1 MERILI
7 VEDNLE
13 YIEFLKKLLEANG
26 YAVESATSSIAGI
39 EFIARE
45 KFDLLISDLN
55 LKVLDGIALLTS
67 ARKIDPSIRTII
79 LTANPSKNT
88 ELEALR
94 LEADLYLEKD
104 KGIDLILLYI
114 KKLLDD
120 KSYNVNQRQFELV
133 SESENIT
140 LNVRDHEVRKDN
152 ESINLSPK
160 EFELLKLF
168 LENKSSV
175 LTRYDIIKTVWASEK
190 LLESTRIVDVHIQ
203 KLREKLNTFSIATV
217 RGIGY
222 KWNE

>member
-1 MERILI
+1 MMERILI

-39 EFIARE
+39 EFLARE

-55 LKVLDGIALLTS
+55 LEVLDGIALLTS

-114 KKLLDD
+114 RKLLDD

-133 SESENIT
+133 SESEK
-140 LNVRDHEVRKDN
+140 H
-152 ESINLSPK
+152 
-160 EFELLKLF
+160 
-168 LENKSSV
+168 
-175 LTRYDIIKTVWASEK
+175 YSECQ
-190 LLESTRIVDVHIQ
+190 RP
-203 KLREKLNTFSIATV
+203 
-217 RGIGY
+217 
-222 KWNE
+222 